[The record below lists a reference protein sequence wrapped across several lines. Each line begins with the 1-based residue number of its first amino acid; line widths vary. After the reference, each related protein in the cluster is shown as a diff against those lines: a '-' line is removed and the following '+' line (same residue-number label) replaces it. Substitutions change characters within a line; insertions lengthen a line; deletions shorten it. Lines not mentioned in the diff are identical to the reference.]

1 MKLIKVSL
9 TKRATLILLD
19 LERQQL
25 YHPILISADIAVKP
39 PLPEGMSHEQAIGV
53 PGHYRDAYAA
63 WEVEGRA
70 YTNAAVIG
78 WASKMSNIIHF
89 GDGDIQRRE
98 LVYLDEQIEE
108 LFSDYGPKSVKWTGN
123 EVVDRGLK
131 IIGLCD
137 GISSINLDASKGLT
151 DFLNGVYGRF
161 GITDDEAVGERVKSE
176 SGDSPRDADTGS
188 GGADQKG
195 ATPTPVRTKR
205 LARSRV
211 LGK

>member
-19 LERQQL
+19 LGRQQL
-25 YHPILISADIAVKP
+25 FHPILLSADIAVKP

-53 PGHYRDAYAA
+53 PGDYRDAYAA
-63 WEVEGRA
+63 WETESRA
-70 YTNAAVIG
+70 YTNAAVLG
-78 WASKMSNIIHF
+78 WASKPSNILHF

-108 LFSDYGPKSVKWTGN
+108 LFADYGPKTVRWTGN
-123 EVVDRGLK
+123 EVVDRGLR

-161 GITDDEAVGERVKSE
+161 GITDDEAVGEKVKSE
-176 SGDSPRDADTGS
+176 GGDGLRDADIGS

-195 ATPTPVRTKR
+195 TQAPKVRTKR